1 MRRKE
6 GILRLPLLWATRRAH
21 FGFCPICESRTVFAR
36 YDKWLRDHYRCLR
49 CWSIPR
55 ERALVKTVQELF
67 PNFEELRVFESSP
80 GGASS
85 SWIRKSCGEYV
96 PTHFFPDIE
105 PGKMRDGFQCE
116 NLEGLTFADAQFDL
130 VVTQDVMEHV
140 LNPALAFAEIVRVL
154 RPGGVHAFTV
164 PIYPRECSIKRARYG
179 ESGAVEYLMPA
190 EYHGNPI
197 DEAGS
202 LVVTE
207 WGNDLIEFVQ
217 EYSGMTTERLS
228 FNDRRFGLVA
238 EFLDVLVSR
247 KGQ

>member
-1 MRRKE
+1 M
-6 GILRLPLLWATRRAH
+6 RLPLLLATRRAH
-21 FGFCPICESRTVFAR
+21 LGFCPICESKTVFAKL
-36 YDKWLRDHYRCLR
+36 DSWLRDHYRCLR

-55 ERALVKTVQELF
+55 ERALVKTLQTLF
-67 PNFEELRVFESSP
+67 PSFEELKVLESAP
-80 GGASS
+80 GGVSS
-85 SWIRKSCGEYV
+85 TWIRNHAREYV
-96 PTHFFPDIE
+96 PTHFVPDLE
-105 PGKMRDGFQCE
+105 PGRKRGGFQCE
-116 NLEGLTFADAQFDL
+116 NLERLTFADSEFDI
-130 VVTQDVMEHV
+130 VITQDVMEHV
-140 LNPALAFAEIVRVL
+140 MEPALAFAEIGRVL

-164 PIYPRECSIKRARYG
+164 PIYPRERSLIRARYG
-179 ESGAVEYLMPA
+179 DSGAVEYLEPA

-207 WGNDLIEFVQ
+207 WGDDLIEFVQ
-217 EYSGMTTERLS
+217 KYSDMTTERLS